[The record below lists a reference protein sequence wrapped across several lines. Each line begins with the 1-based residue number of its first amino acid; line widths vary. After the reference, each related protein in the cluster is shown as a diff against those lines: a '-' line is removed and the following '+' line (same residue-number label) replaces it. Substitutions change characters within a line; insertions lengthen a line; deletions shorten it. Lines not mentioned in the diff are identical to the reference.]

1 MKALLHRRGRAA
13 AVIGG
18 LVAAGATTVL
28 VMVGTASAAEQGRC
42 TDNVNVRSQPSATA
56 SVVTVCKRGTDV
68 TIGERRNG
76 YVQLTNLNGWASEQ
90 YVSANP
96 GRSGSAT
103 TTKSTTSHSA
113 PTTSGS
119 ARGEQVRPTTPS
131 TTTAKSSEQRR
142 STGSASPT
150 TTAPRTTSSS
160 QAPADTAR
168 DAGTSGGGQGGS
180 GESSE
185 SAPARSGGLL
195 G

>member
-13 AVIGG
+13 AVVGG

-96 GRSGSAT
+96 GRTGSAT
-103 TTKSTTSHSA
+103 TTKSTTTSS

-131 TTTAKSSEQRR
+131 STTTKTSPSSERR

-168 DAGTSGGGQGGS
+168 DAGTSGTGQGGDDET
-180 GESSE
+180 EST
-185 SAPARSGGLL
+185 PTRSGGLF